1 MKMKNTKMKKIKA
14 GLLQPAFLMKS
25 FLLSCYPKQSCHPK
39 FILSDFAR
47 PSF

>member
-25 FLLSCYPKQSCHPK
+25 FLLSCYPKQSWHPK

-47 PSF
+47 QSF